1 MTNSMPLTRKLSKR
15 GGKPDPI
22 DVFLGSLL
30 RTRRNLLGMS
40 QEHLGK
46 ASGLTFQQ
54 IQKYE
59 RGTNRISA
67 SRLYHLAGLLNIPVS
82 WFYEQLTQDLLG
94 KPAHGFSSG
103 KQAGLEDMPGGDD
116 QEKILHRRETGEL
129 LRTWYRITDPKQRR
143 QILTLLKSIA
153 DGSEKDS

>member
-1 MTNSMPLTRKLSKR
+1 MTPSPALSRKLSKR
-15 GGKPDPI
+15 GGKPDPV

-67 SRLYHLAGLLNIPVS
+67 SRLFHLAGLLNVPVA
-82 WFYEQLTQDLLG
+82 WFYEQLIQELSG
-94 KPAHGFSSG
+94 KAAPGFSSG
-103 KQAGLEDMPGGDD
+103 KQAPLDDAPGD
-116 QEKILHRRETGEL
+116 QDKMLHRRETGEL

-153 DGSEKDS
+153 DGSGKA